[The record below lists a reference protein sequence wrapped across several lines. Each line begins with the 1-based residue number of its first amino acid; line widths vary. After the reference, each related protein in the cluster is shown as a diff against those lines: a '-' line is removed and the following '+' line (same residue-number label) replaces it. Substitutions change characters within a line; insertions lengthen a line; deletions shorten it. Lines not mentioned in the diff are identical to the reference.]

1 MFRPFNH
8 VPNGHDLFKGQ
19 NIKELMCTRSGL
31 TLQMHA
37 CAMTMLDKCLS
48 LCDAVFKKPANAS
61 HIESGDCCIDL
72 TDSRRN
78 DTRKIDGDGREYAL

>member
-1 MFRPFNH
+1 
-8 VPNGHDLFKGQ
+8 
-19 NIKELMCTRSGL
+19 
-31 TLQMHA
+31 
-37 CAMTMLDKCLS
+37 MTMLDKCLS